1 MEMLFFYKNLSFSKN
16 SISAY
21 LFINCI
27 MSILLITLK
36 YISTNTH
43 KH

>member
-1 MEMLFFYKNLSFSKN
+1 MEMLFYENMSFSKN
-16 SISAY
+16 SISTY
-21 LFINCI
+21 TFISCI
-27 MSILLITLK
+27 MSILLIIMK